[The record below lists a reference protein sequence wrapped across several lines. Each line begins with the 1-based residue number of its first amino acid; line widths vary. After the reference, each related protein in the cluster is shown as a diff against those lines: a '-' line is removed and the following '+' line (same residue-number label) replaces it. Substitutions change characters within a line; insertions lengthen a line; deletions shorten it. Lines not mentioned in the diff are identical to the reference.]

1 MGRFERGGFGSSVG
15 GFCVQAAIGA
25 VLVDA
30 SSSKDFFFL
39 RHENEKEEELALLLL
54 RGKNFLVIIVGS
66 IDQGRSIHLL
76 LADGECMR
84 VFLFGCCS
92 FGWSM
97 SWSLLAEVNSQRIS

>member
-15 GFCVQAAIGA
+15 GFSVVQAAIGA

-30 SSSKDFFFL
+30 SSSNDFIFL

-54 RGKNFLVIIVGS
+54 LRGKNFLVIIVGA

-76 LADGECMR
+76 LADDGDFVCMR
-84 VFLFGCCS
+84 
-92 FGWSM
+92 
-97 SWSLLAEVNSQRIS
+97 E